1 MGIIFDEKNRLF
13 ILDSKN
19 LSCIF
24 HSGALLMNAGLNL
37 TQSNSSD
44 GASILIYLKSV
55 SKIFKKLPFIILH
68 RNSKYECKR
77 KIIM

>member
-44 GASILIYLKSV
+44 GASILIS
-55 SKIFKKLPFIILH
+55 
-68 RNSKYECKR
+68 NEA
-77 KIIM
+77 